1 MYPRI
6 AEPKIRAALRDTR
19 VVIIS
24 GPRQSGKTTL
34 SRHFAKH
41 GQKVVTLD
49 DQFTLDAANLPFTQW
64 ASALAVDQTLTAAL
78 LDRLLH
84 QAHIVQISGGESYRL
99 KDKGRLGQSRAPART
114 SNLGARGWIRFTSAT
129 YRESGSVFNRR

>member
-1 MYPRI
+1 VYPRI

-24 GPRQSGKTTL
+24 GPCQSGKTTL

-41 GQKVVTLD
+41 GRKVVTLD

-84 QAHIVQISGGESYRL
+84 HAHIVQISGGESYRL
-99 KDKGRLGQSRAPART
+99 KDKGNA
-114 SNLGARGWIRFTSAT
+114 GAVKGASK
-129 YRESGSVFNRR
+129 NQ